1 MPPLARLVERTR
13 PVIAAGADLLDLA
26 IRLYVAKVFL
36 LSGLTKLRDWDT
48 TLALFR
54 DEYHVPLLA
63 PPLAAALGTFGETVF
78 PVFLALG
85 LGARFAALG
94 LTVVN
99 VMAVVSY
106 WHVLSTT
113 PLALAQ
119 HFYWGTLLLVILF
132 HGPGRIALDRFV
144 APCIRG
150 SGSDPKPTPLRV

>member
-1 MPPLARLVERTR
+1 MPLARLVERTR
-13 PVIAAGADLLDLA
+13 PVIVAGGDLLDLA

-36 LSGLTKLRDWDT
+36 LSGLTKLRDWST

-113 PLALAQ
+113 APALAQ

-144 APCIRG
+144 APRIG
-150 SGSDPKPTPLRV
+150 GPGSDPKPTPLRV